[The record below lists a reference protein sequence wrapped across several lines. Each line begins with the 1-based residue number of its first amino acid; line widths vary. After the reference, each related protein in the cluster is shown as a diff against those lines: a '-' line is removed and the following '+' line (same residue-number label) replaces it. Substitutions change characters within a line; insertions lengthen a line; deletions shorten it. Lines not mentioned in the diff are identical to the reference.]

1 MNVDSKTKYPI
12 HVPDIQKI
20 FRAAGFPGVCKIHP
34 LGAGMYNAVYEV
46 CTNEKSYVIKIAPP
60 SEVPVMTYE
69 RDIMRAELYWY
80 RQMREKTGI
89 RVPEIYVQDFDHRII
104 PADYFIMEKLDG
116 KQFDQMDF
124 TPQEKV
130 EASSQL
136 AKMAAQIHRIRNDRF
151 GYIQNE
157 LCENWYQA
165 VRRMVSNIIQDAARL
180 GKRTRRG
187 ERLLQAI
194 DRYQS
199 VLEKAEC
206 CMVNFDIWAPN
217 ILCIR
222 GDQGIE
228 YAWIDPERSFWGD
241 RIADFV
247 CLEMSKPLRE
257 KKKSLTAYNGI
268 SDHPVAATWEE
279 EIRLAVAQGYLA
291 LIQEVEK
298 YYRYTPW
305 NQGWW
310 LDVFSSR
317 YFYNKAFGVLQ

>member
-1 MNVDSKTKYPI
+1 MVSKTKYPI
-12 HVPDIQKI
+12 STPDVQKI
-20 FRAAGFPGVCKIHP
+20 FRAAGFPDVRQIRP

-46 CTNEKSYVIKIAPP
+46 LTDKKSYVIKIAPP
-60 SEVPVMTYE
+60 SGIPVMTYE
-69 RDIMRAELYWY
+69 RGIMRAELYWY

-89 RVPEIYVQDFDHRII
+89 RVPEIYAQDFDHAII
-104 PADYFIMEKLDG
+104 PADYFIMEKLEG

-124 TPQEKV
+124 TPQEK
-130 EASSQL
+130 AASSSQL

-157 LCENWYQA
+157 LYTNWYQA
-165 VRRMVSNIIQDAARL
+165 IRTMVSNILQDAARL
-180 GKRTRRG
+180 GKRVKRG
-187 ERLLQAI
+187 ERLLQSI

-199 VLEKAEC
+199 ALEKAEC

-247 CLEMSKPLRE
+247 CLEMSKPLHE
-257 KKKSLTAYNGI
+257 KKKSLAAYNRI
-268 SDHPVAATWEE
+268 SDHPVTATREE
-279 EIRLAVAQGYLA
+279 EVRLAVAQGYLA

-298 YYRYTPW
+298 YYRYTPR

-317 YFYNKAFGVLQ
+317 YFYAKAFGVLK

>member
-1 MNVDSKTKYPI
+1 MVSKTKYPI
-12 HVPDIQKI
+12 DAPDIQEI
-20 FRAAGFPGVCKIHP
+20 FRAAGFTDVRKIRP

-46 CTNEKSYVIKIAPP
+46 FTDEKSYVIKIAPP
-60 SEVPVMTYE
+60 SKIPVMTYE

-104 PADYFIMEKLDG
+104 PADYFIMEKLEG

-124 TPQEKV
+124 TPQERA

-157 LCENWYQA
+157 LYENWYQA
-165 VRRMVSNIIQDAARL
+165 IRMMVSNVVQDAERL
-180 GKRTRRG
+180 GKRTKRG
-187 ERLLQAI
+187 ERLLQSI
-194 DRYQS
+194 DRYQP
-199 VLEKAEC
+199 VLEKVEC

-222 GDQGIE
+222 GDQRIE

-247 CLEMSKPLRE
+247 CLEITKPLCE
-257 KKKSLTAYNGI
+257 KRKSLAAYNRI
-268 SDHPVAATWEE
+268 SEHPVAATREE

-298 YYRYTPW
+298 YYRYTPR

-310 LDVFSSR
+310 LDVFSSG
-317 YFYNKAFGVLQ
+317 YFYIKAFGVLK

>member
-1 MNVDSKTKYPI
+1 MVSKTKYPI
-12 HVPDIQKI
+12 EAPGIQKI
-20 FRAAGFPGVCKIHP
+20 FQAAGLPDARQIRP

-60 SEVPVMTYE
+60 SGVPVMTYE
-69 RDIMRAELYWY
+69 QGIMRAELYWY

-89 RVPEIYVQDFDHRII
+89 RVPEIYVQDFDHAII
-104 PADYFIMEKLDG
+104 PADYFIMEKLEG
-116 KQFDQMDF
+116 KQFDQMNF
-124 TPQEKV
+124 TPQERAA
-130 EASSQL
+130 ASSQL
-136 AKMAAQIHRIRNDRF
+136 AKMAAQIHQIRNDRF

-157 LCENWYQA
+157 LYANWYQA
-165 VRRMVSNIIQDAARL
+165 IRMMVSNTVQDAARL
-180 GKRTRRG
+180 GKRTKRG
-187 ERLLQAI
+187 ERLLQSI

-268 SDHPVAATWEE
+268 SDHPVTATREE

-298 YYRYTPW
+298 YYRYTPR

-317 YFYNKAFGVLQ
+317 YFYAKAFGVLK